1 MTSPGGREVG
11 RVSIRV
17 VPDTHLFR
25 RELREQLRKGGDEE
39 FDVDINGNVNEKQ
52 LAREVRSAARAAGA
66 SVDIDANF
74 RKSALD
80 QIQEYG
86 KQLTAAGKDLDLI
99 QGAAKG
105 LVAKIDLQVDP
116 KSKKSWRDDIN
127 EELSNLRGLAINLT
141 PRLDEQGT
149 RDLRAR
155 VAALK
160 VPIEVEVDRNSIVR
174 AFGAIKS
181 GVGSLSKVAIKG
193 VDDGLQAMGSAALAA
208 GKGFIKLGENGM
220 IAVAVLGLIAPALAL
235 ISGALVT
242 LPAIMAAVLFPIGAI
257 ALGMDGIKKAAEN
270 AGLFS
275 DSNGDKEG
283 GGSIGAAL
291 DAIKKKVNDTFENGL
306 KPAFESIGKIV
317 NDTGF
322 QDALGGVAQGL
333 SDAFGGVTSA
343 LEKSKGALANIGS
356 NIGKAFSAARPG
368 IEDFTTGIL
377 NLVSKISDK
386 FPGISEAINRTG
398 KSFMEWVDRMTTVDP
413 STGVSKLDT
422 AMKQLG
428 DTLSEIGGLVTDFF
442 NSGWENLSN
451 VQFGD
456 SMKGFV
462 QDIRSL
468 VQDTLPALAN
478 AFQVIASALKPIA
491 VVVDA
496 IDAVLNRLGARS
508 VPDLGGD
515 QSGLET
521 LFGKPGKWIND
532 ALNPEAAVQKALE
545 TGKQVGDSLNEGIST
560 AALNTN
566 AATQQAA
573 AVAVAAKQEFDKT
586 IASMPVDDQKSLIS
600 AALGTD
606 GAAQAQWGAKLAT
619 AAASARDGITSQFDG
634 VKDAVATKWA
644 EINAAVTTGIT
655 GMQTTISSFFT
666 ALPQGFTGAFT
677 GIQQSITGMFILI
690 AQSISTQSANLSNSF
705 ATAFQGIPGRIA
717 QALSGTP
724 AAITGALAGVAGAVA
739 VSMAAAAQ
747 AANEGGA
754 ATAQVAAASFGTV
767 APAISGAMQPC
778 ITTVST
784 ICQQMVST
792 ALSFAGAMEQSGVAI
807 GASFARGIAS
817 QASLV
822 ASSANAL
829 MAAARAFFPNSPAD
843 EGPFSGSGWVDKSGA
858 SIGVSFADGISSS
871 MKGVVSTA
879 RELMQA
885 VKDVFGSTEGLTIN
899 FNLGGV
905 ADQAQAATT
914 AVKDFGTAVGTIPPA
929 QLKSLQPEVSAQES
943 QFTKDELDRQ
953 LAILEIERKSLEIER
968 AKTGANE
975 AAIKARL
982 EEIKQQKLQLGLQKN
997 QLDYATKY
1005 GEQTDSMT
1013 TKMNQFYQD
1022 IGKKVVG
1029 LPTDFAK
1036 NVGGQ
1041 AMSDLG
1047 ISGQGAIPNLIN
1059 EGVNY
1064 IFQVQDMQSALTAQ
1078 RTLVNKQAAGVTQ
1091 R

>member
-1 MTSPGGREVG
+1 MTSPGGKEVG

-99 QGAAKG
+99 QGAAEG

-127 EELSNLRGLAINLT
+127 EELSNLRGLAFNLT
-141 PRLDEQGT
+141 PRLDGQGT
-149 RDLRAR
+149 QDLRAR

-181 GVGSLSKVAIKG
+181 GVGSLSKVAING
-193 VDDGLQAMGSAALAA
+193 VSDGLQAMGSAALAA

-306 KPAFESIGKIV
+306 KPAFEGIGKIL

-386 FPGISEAINRTG
+386 FPGISDAINRTG

-456 SMKGFV
+456 SMKGLV

-496 IDAVLNRLGARS
+496 IDAVLNRLGAKS

-677 GIQQSITGMFILI
+677 GIQQSISGMFILI

-792 ALSFAGAMEQSGVAI
+792 ASSFAGAMEQSGVAI

-885 VKDVFGSTEGLTIN
+885 VKDVFGSAEGLTIN

-929 QLKSLQPEVSAQES
+929 QLKALQPEASAQES
-943 QFTKDELDRQ
+943 QFSRDELDRQ
-953 LAILEIERKSLEIER
+953 LAVLEIERKSLELER

-1036 NVGGQ
+1036 NVGGEF
-1041 AMSDLG
+1041 MNDLG

-1064 IFQVQDMQSALTAQ
+1064 IFQVSDMQSALTAQ